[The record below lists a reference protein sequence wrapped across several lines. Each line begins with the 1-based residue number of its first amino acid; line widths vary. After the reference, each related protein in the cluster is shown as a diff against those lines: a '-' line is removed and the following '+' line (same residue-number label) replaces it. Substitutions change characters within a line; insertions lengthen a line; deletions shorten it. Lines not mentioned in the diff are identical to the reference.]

1 LAAPR
6 FAHLSPGGATHPR
19 FSGEQ
24 ALVRGRGRQGRR
36 RRLARSSGFG
46 ALALMAAYD
55 RSRSGDTPDKARA
68 ATLGATYA
76 LGATT
81 LKAGYGRQRLNDDTH
96 HFASLGAD
104 YALSKRTTVYASL
117 GHQRYAHQPSR
128 SAFGVGMAHAF

>member
-1 LAAPR
+1 MLAHER
-6 FAHLSPGGATHPR
+6 NG
-19 FSGEQ
+19 SGDRN
-24 ALVRGRGRQGRR
+24 LF
-36 RRLARSSGFG
+36 LAGKYGFG

-117 GHQRYAHQPSR
+117 GHQRYEHHPSR
-128 SAFGVGMAHAF
+128 TAFGVGMAHAF